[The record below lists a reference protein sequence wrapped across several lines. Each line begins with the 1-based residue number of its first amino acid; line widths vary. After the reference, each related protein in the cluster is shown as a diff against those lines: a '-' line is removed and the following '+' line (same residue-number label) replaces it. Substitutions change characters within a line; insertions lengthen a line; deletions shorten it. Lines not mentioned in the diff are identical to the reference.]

1 MADRHE
7 YAVADRWSQ
16 LRDAIQQ
23 TGYYPNVVTD
33 GIVDA
38 LAGESVEA
46 YVLHHEPTFDREEIR
61 RHLTVLAMTGSR
73 LVLTHTDEH
82 PPDDLLPEP
91 YTSTTT
97 EAVPLRS
104 VSSVVTTRMVATSPT
119 EPGTNGTTREAV
131 ITIGWGSV
139 ARVELEPAQCSD
151 PTCDA
156 DHGYSGNVTS
166 DDFTLRI
173 SATADGIE
181 AVEQLLDFGRRLS
194 AATAGA

>member
-7 YAVADRWSQ
+7 AAVADRWSQ

-38 LAGESVEA
+38 LAGEPVVA

-61 RHLTVLAMTGSR
+61 RHLTVLTMTGSR

-82 PPDDLLPEP
+82 SPDDLLPEP

-104 VSSVVTTRMVATSPT
+104 VSSVVTTRMVAASPT
-119 EPGTNGTTREAV
+119 EPEGNGATREAV

-151 PTCDA
+151 PTCEA
-156 DHGYSGNVTS
+156 DHGYSGNLTS
-166 DDFTLRI
+166 DDFTLRL

>member
-1 MADRHE
+1 MAERHE
-7 YAVADRWSQ
+7 YAVADRWGP

-23 TGYYPNVVTD
+23 TGYYPNVVTE

-38 LAGESVEA
+38 LADESVEA
-46 YVLHHEPTFDREEIR
+46 YVLHHEPTFDRDEVR
-61 RHLTVLAMTGSR
+61 RHLTVLVMTASR

-97 EAVPLRS
+97 EIVPLRS
-104 VSSVVTTRMVATSPT
+104 VTSVVTTRMVAASPT
-119 EPGTNGTTREAV
+119 EPDGGGPTREAV

-139 ARVELEPAQCSD
+139 SRVELEPAQCSD

-156 DHGYSGNVTS
+156 DHGYSGNLTG
-166 DDFTLRI
+166 DDFTLRL
-173 SATADGIE
+173 SATADGE
-181 AVEQLLDFGRRLS
+181 GAVAQLLDFGRRLS

>member
-1 MADRHE
+1 MGDRHE

-23 TGYYPNVVTD
+23 TGYYPNVVTE

-38 LAGESVEA
+38 LAGESVVA

-61 RHLTVLAMTGSR
+61 RHLTVLAMTNSR

-82 PPDDLLPEP
+82 SPDDLLPEP

-104 VSSVVTTRMVATSPT
+104 VTSVVTTRMVATSPT
-119 EPGTNGTTREAV
+119 EPDGSGATREAV

-139 ARVELEPAQCSD
+139 SRVELEPAQCSD

-156 DHGYSGNVTS
+156 DHGYSGSLTG
-166 DDFTLRI
+166 DDFTLRL
-173 SATADGIE
+173 SATADGDD
-181 AVEQLLDFGRRLS
+181 AVERLIDFGRRLS
-194 AATAGA
+194 AATAGV

>member
-1 MADRHE
+1 MADRYE

-16 LRDAIQQ
+16 LREAIQQ
-23 TGYYPNVVTD
+23 TGYYPNVVTE

-46 YVLHHEPTFDREEIR
+46 YVLHHEPTFDREEVR
-61 RHLTVLAMTGSR
+61 RHLTVLAMTESR

-82 PPDDLLPEP
+82 SPDDLLPEP

-97 EAVPLRS
+97 EAVPLGS

-119 EPGTNGTTREAV
+119 EPGGNGTTREAV

-139 ARVELEPAQCSD
+139 SRVELEPAQCSD
-151 PTCDA
+151 PTCEA

-166 DDFTLRI
+166 DDFTLRM